1 MIRMGKL
8 LGSQPTMSTKDLRAI
23 GSWNEQMQEATEHTS
38 KDGAGA
44 PHLGLRCVKAVVGVM
59 RMGHI
64 AKEDGIKIKGLE
76 SEPQKTIEGRDGWN
90 YIVKML
96 RII

>member
-1 MIRMGKL
+1 MIKMGRL
-8 LGSQPTMSTKDLRAI
+8 LGSQPTVSTTDLSVI

-44 PHLGLRCVKAVVGVM
+44 PHLGLRCIKAVVGVM

-64 AKEDGIKIKGLE
+64 AKEDGIEIRGLE
-76 SEPQKTIEGRDGWN
+76 SEPQKKLREGMVGTI
-90 YIVKML
+90 
-96 RII
+96 